1 MNGMSSEIRDRID
14 DYRAANETQRLI
26 IGADAMRQL
35 FIAERI
41 WKGINNVDMVEE
53 RVKGGME

>member
-1 MNGMSSEIRDRID
+1 MNGMSSEIRGRID
-14 DYRAANETQRLI
+14 DYRAANGMQRLL

-41 WKGINNVDMVEE
+41 WRGINKVDMVEE